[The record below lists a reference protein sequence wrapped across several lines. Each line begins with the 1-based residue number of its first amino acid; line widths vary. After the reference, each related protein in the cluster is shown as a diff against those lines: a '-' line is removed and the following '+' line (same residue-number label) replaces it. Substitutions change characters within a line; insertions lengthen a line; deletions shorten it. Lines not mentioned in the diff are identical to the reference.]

1 MAPPTV
7 KDVLAFHKIDRAVYE
22 KFVTHGTEPGTA
34 RNAVALFM
42 WLEQLGIDMI
52 GRISRITNPTMI
64 FTLIA
69 EVDAVLH
76 CLRRQDDGLINNS
89 YTEIPMISLMAGNS
103 LDIRFFN
110 FNKDV
115 IVRGLAYILDGV
127 GRVVFD
133 NHMYELL
140 HAYEAEEAMARA
152 GLSAVTPPVPPGLA
166 VLYDRAAVVPSIE
179 DARSMFITFSKGFP
193 IKREEIQEHFT
204 E

>member
-1 MAPPTV
+1 MAPTV

-34 RNAVALFM
+34 RNVVALFM

-52 GRISRITNPTMI
+52 GQIAQITNPTII

-69 EVDAVLH
+69 EADAVLH
-76 CLRRQDDGLINNS
+76 CLRQDDGLNN
-89 YTEIPMISLMAGNS
+89 YTEIPLITSLSKNS

-110 FNKDV
+110 FHRDV

-133 NHMYELL
+133 DHMYELL
-140 HAYEAEEAMARA
+140 RTYETAEAVVRA
-152 GLSAVTPPVPPGLA
+152 GLSAVMPAVPLGLA
-166 VLYDRAAVVPSIE
+166 VLYDPAAAVPSIV

-193 IKREEIQEHFT
+193 IRRDEILEHFT